1 METAH
6 TPYIYVGKYFYFE
19 DQSDTDSYYKNSI
32 FIKSYDKDHECFK
45 CDFIWIH
52 FDNEDDRILN
62 SSDADISNMSEY
74 ELLDFIQG
82 EHTKVAFLST
92 AEKHEELRQ
101 ELNNNRYY
109 E

>member
-6 TPYIYVGKYFYFE
+6 TP
-19 DQSDTDSYYKNSI
+19 
-32 FIKSYDKDHECFK
+32 DKDHECFK
-45 CDFIWIH
+45 CDFIWIR

-74 ELLDFIQG
+74 ELLDLIQG